1 MKTISTLFVLFLGLG
16 IADAQEKWSK
26 IFSSAKENT
35 VYFVSDDKDNSVS
48 LNIYEEK
55 DSVIID
61 QQEASVSSD
70 SIPSNKLPV
79 QEDCPKLKRRSVLCD
94 AIHMR
99 MDDTDP
105 DSNYDY
111 WFERVME
118 SIVCA
123 DPAKESREEINK
135 KIHDV
140 FVRYGDEL
148 YCDSLS
154 FNVPKGN
161 FLKMAVISSFG
172 DFLKVAV
179 KDWYVPLNR
188 IDQGDG
194 RTPLDYINDEMSK
207 NRGSATESVLKG
219 YYELLRKYGA
229 KHKNELTPEELK
241 RNGKPDGHKN
251 CPADAPC
258 KK

>member
-1 MKTISTLFVLFLGLG
+1 MKKISTLFVLFLGLG
-16 IADAQEKWSK
+16 IADEQEKWSK

-55 DSVIID
+55 DSIIRD

-161 FLKMAVISSFG
+161 FFENGCYKFFRRFFKSCGKRLVRP
-172 DFLKVAV
+172 V
-179 KDWYVPLNR
+179 KQN
-188 IDQGDG
+188 
-194 RTPLDYINDEMSK
+194 
-207 NRGSATESVLKG
+207 
-219 YYELLRKYGA
+219 
-229 KHKNELTPEELK
+229 
-241 RNGKPDGHKN
+241 
-251 CPADAPC
+251 
-258 KK
+258 